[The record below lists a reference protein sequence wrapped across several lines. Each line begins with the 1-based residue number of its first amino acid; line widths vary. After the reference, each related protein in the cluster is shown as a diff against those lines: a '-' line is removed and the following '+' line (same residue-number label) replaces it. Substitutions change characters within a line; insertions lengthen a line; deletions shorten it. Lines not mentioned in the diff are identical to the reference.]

1 MHDLIKRLTDA
12 ANPAQN
18 GGGGGSW
25 ERDKAMLTEA
35 AAALVEARA
44 EIARLRG
51 LLDEADRLMDD
62 WNAPRY
68 DTLEAAQHHLDV
80 RLRIRAEAAKGR
92 APVVIT
98 YGCGGAG
105 GNQKP
110 T

>member
-1 MHDLIKRLTDA
+1 MSDDLIKRLEALADCDA
-12 ANPAQN
+12 RN
-18 GGGGGSW
+18 GEPLGKCM
-25 ERDKAMLTEA
+25 REA
-35 AAALVEARA
+35 AAALSEARA

-51 LLDEADRLMDD
+51 LLDEVDRLMDD